1 MKLTQ
6 TELQRLLEL
15 VLNASMHQQ
24 SLELHEKLLSKL
36 SVEFAI
42 KAIEKDPIV
51 ETKDAISE
59 LAASNP
65 LYKDSLTYK
74 IYKTGDSKFTSSTAQ
89 TAKKLQVT
97 ESDLRVLRNTE
108 ELRKNLHYTT
118 GRSPRPT
125 AIWYDLNRTCIQL
138 HEVTWAEFSK
148 PGFDVQENTN
158 RRVTRAFARAREGM
172 KK

>member
-1 MKLTQ
+1 MNLTQ

-51 ETKDAISE
+51 ETME
-59 LAASNP
+59 P
-65 LYKDSLTYK
+65 TYK
-74 IYKTGDSKFTSSTAQ
+74 VGEFHFTSSTAQ
-89 TAKKLQVT
+89 TAKKLKVT
-97 ESDLRVLRNTE
+97 ESDLRVLRNTSE
-108 ELRKNLHYTT
+108 MRGGLRKDFHYTT
-118 GRSPRPT
+118 GKGPKPN
-125 AIWYDLNRTCIQL
+125 AVWYDLNRTCLVL
-138 HEVTWAEFSK
+138 HEVDYKTFSQT
-148 PGFDVQENTN
+148 GFDVQANTN
-158 RRVTRAFARAREGM
+158 RNTARAFEKARKGM

>member
-1 MKLTQ
+1 MNLTQ

-51 ETKDAISE
+51 ETME
-59 LAASNP
+59 P
-65 LYKDSLTYK
+65 TYK
-74 IYKTGDSKFTSSTAQ
+74 VGEFHFTSSTAQ

-97 ESDLRVLRNTE
+97 ESDLRALRNTHE
-108 ELRKNLHYTT
+108 NSGGLRKDFHYTT
-118 GRSPRPT
+118 GKGPKPN
-125 AIWYDLNRTCIQL
+125 AVWYDLNRTCLVL
-138 HEVTWAEFSK
+138 HEVDYKTFSQT
-148 PGFDVQENTN
+148 GFDVQANTN
-158 RRVTRAFARAREGM
+158 RNTARAFEKARRNQ

>member
-15 VLNASMHQQ
+15 VLNANMHQQ
-24 SLELHEKLLSKL
+24 SVELHEKLLSKL

-51 ETKDAISE
+51 ETME
-59 LAASNP
+59 P
-65 LYKDSLTYK
+65 TYK
-74 IYKTGDSKFTSSTAQ
+74 VGDFHFTSSTTE
-89 TAKKLQVT
+89 TARKLHVT
-97 ESDLRVLRNTE
+97 QSDLRVLRSTN
-108 ELRKNLHYTT
+108 ELREKLHYET
-118 GRSPRPT
+118 GKSPRPT
-125 AIWYDLNRTCIQL
+125 AIWYDLNRTCLQL
-138 HEVTWAEFSK
+138 HEVDYETFSQ

>member
-1 MKLTQ
+1 MNLTQ

-51 ETKDAISE
+51 ETME
-59 LAASNP
+59 P
-65 LYKDSLTYK
+65 TYK
-74 IYKTGDSKFTSSTAQ
+74 VGEFHFTSSTAQ
-89 TAKKLQVT
+89 TAKKLKVT
-97 ESDLRVLRNTE
+97 ESDLRVLRNTSE
-108 ELRKNLHYTT
+108 MRGGLRKDFHYTT
-118 GRSPRPT
+118 GKGPKPN
-125 AIWYDLNRTCIQL
+125 AVWYDLNRTCLVL
-138 HEVTWAEFSK
+138 HEVDYKTFSQ
-148 PGFDVQENTN
+148 PGFDVQANTN
-158 RRVTRAFARAREGM
+158 RNTARAFERARRNQ